1 MVDTI
6 PVNLNGDG
14 VSVDVFDVNQFSNK
28 TVYSLF
34 SLSKTL
40 GLCGGGLLLYN
51 NEKLKFS
58 RIKVNFEIFN

>member
-14 VSVDVFDVNQFSNK
+14 VSADVFDVNQFSIK

-40 GLCGGGLLLYN
+40 GLCGGGSLYN
-51 NEKLKFS
+51 NE
-58 RIKVNFEIFN
+58 N